1 MRNCRNSEI
10 LKKFLSPFLEKK
22 FSLWFHP
29 PSLASFQL
37 DFSCADSCLLGSP
50 PQKNAFFLWG
60 CTSLAV
66 VNAIESC
73 GNRQRS
79 PGPQRSFSFGLL
91 VFAWSSRWI
100 LRPRCSADNF
110 GNGGGPR
117 SLAPLACRE
126 PFLDAVAE
134 EINVVKEKRQR
145 LQQRISAYVAAAS
158 FSKAAK
164 ELVSS
169 GHT

>member
-1 MRNCRNSEI
+1 M
-10 LKKFLSPFLEKK
+10 LTAVFLD
-22 FSLWFHP
+22 HP
-29 PSLASFQL
+29 P
-37 DFSCADSCLLGSP
+37 P
-50 PQKNAFFLWG
+50 KKNAFFLWG

-91 VFAWSSRWI
+91 VFAWSSRWT

-164 ELVSS
+164 ELVS
-169 GHT
+169 